1 MEDGMPTRI
10 PGLRYL
16 PHYLSPDD
24 QTRLLD
30 TIDRQTWSNE
40 LRRRVQ
46 HYGYRY
52 DYKKRAVDSSMYLGP
67 LPGWLGRLSA
77 CMNRDGL
84 SPSVPDQ
91 VIINE
96 YQPGQGIA
104 SHVDCEPCFGDT
116 IISLSLGSPCVMV
129 FTNLRTRDD
138 IEMLLEPGSLLI
150 MQGEARHRWMH
161 GIPARKTDVVNGQPI
176 QRGRRVSVTL
186 RTVILEKRSSAS

>member
-1 MEDGMPTRI
+1 MRI

-16 PHYLSPDD
+16 SHYLPPAA
-24 QTRLLD
+24 QRHLLE
-30 TIDRQTWSNE
+30 TIDQQTWSNE

-52 DYKKRAVDSSMYLGP
+52 DYKKRTVEPSMYLGP
-67 LPGWLGRLSA
+67 LPDWLGKLSA

-84 SPSVPDQ
+84 SPSIPDQ

-129 FTNLRTRDD
+129 FTNLRTRAD
-138 IEMLLEPGSLLI
+138 IELLLEPGSLLI

-161 GIPARKTDVVNGQPI
+161 GIPARKTDMMNGQPI
-176 QRGRRVSVTL
+176 ERNRRVSVTL
-186 RTVILEKRSSAS
+186 RSVILNSK